1 MATHGDLSKL
11 VPVATAGSV
20 CEAEIACN
28 ELREAGIDCFIPNAT
43 SSMVN
48 VHMFHLINPSGV
60 EVLVRAGDLGRARKA
75 LGLPRHV
82 RKPFINAAKSQEL
95 RGPDQLAQ
103 RAALLSLFVGFFP
116 PLVIWVL
123 GYVVRAMVAAQ
134 KSRPEKL
141 RSYRLNLFC
150 AICFSVGL
158 SGAMTLFFWESVA
171 GFLSTPR
178 Y

>member
-1 MATHGDLSKL
+1 MEAHGESSNL

-20 CEAEIACN
+20 YEAEIACN
-28 ELREAGIDCFIPNAT
+28 ELRAAGIDCFIPNAT
-43 SSMVN
+43 SSVVN

-60 EVLVRAGDLGRARKA
+60 EVLVRAGDLGRAKKA
-75 LGLPRHV
+75 LGLPKHV
-82 RKPFINAAKSQEL
+82 RKPFINAAKPQKL

-141 RSYRLNLFC
+141 RNYRLNLFC
-150 AICFSVGL
+150 AVCFGMGL
-158 SGAMTLFFWESVA
+158 AVAMTLFFWESMA
-171 GFLSTPR
+171 GFFTTR
-178 Y
+178 HY